1 MQHENVVA
9 TIGNT
14 PLIRLSNVTEG
25 IVPATVYAKVEA
37 FNPGQSAKDR
47 VARYMIEQAEASG
60 QLLFDA
66 LNPSARGLPLRAS
79 IARRVFRRYVS
90 RGLRKGATQGSSFKE

>member
-60 QLLFDA
+60 QLKPGEAQQALTAGGAWNVTVGKQMNRLDA
-66 LNPSARGLPLRAS
+66 GQALAHLS
-79 IARRVFRRYVS
+79 
-90 RGLRKGATQGSSFKE
+90 GLR